1 MEVKCLKDFH
11 EFLGFESKMTEG
23 GDCMMLKDAVY
34 VEVRCM
40 VSSAAGRYQ
49 KSNRDKGGGMGVS
62 LGRCGSSIPRF
73 YVPIRIRIILF
84 LFFIFLFF

>member
-1 MEVKCLKDFH
+1 MEVKYLKDFH

-23 GDCMMLKDAVY
+23 GDCMMLKDTVY

-49 KSNRDKGGGMGVS
+49 KSNRDKGGGMGFRW
-62 LGRCGSSIPRF
+62 GGAG
-73 YVPIRIRIILF
+73 IRYPGFTF
-84 LFFIFLFF
+84 LSELE